1 MNLGLGTADID
12 APGTDH
18 FLLNE
23 SLAERRSVFLQGIE
37 LNERLNALPSGGTL
51 ILAEI
56 GFGAG
61 VNFLLTLQE
70 WLTHRPPHTRLHY
83 LGLDDHPLRKSML
96 EQALEQVPQLYD
108 LASMLLADWPPPI
121 KGCHRVHWPQWGVT
135 LDLWWENT
143 EDALVDLASRN
154 RAWVNCW
161 YFTSANE
168 QADDAL
174 ADQSTAQTSTA
185 QTSTAQTSTAQTST
199 VQTSTVQES
208 YAAIRRLS
216 QHNASIAG
224 YSSSVTTAKA
234 LQAVGFEL
242 ANQTSVR
249 PKRECFNGHL
259 STKTTGRIRA
269 TPWDLNPSDNRPES
283 VIVIGAGLAGAFI
296 ARSLAERG
304 IKVTVLDKG
313 SIASGGS
320 SNLQG
325 LTYTRLS
332 HRFAPLGDFSN
343 AAYDHGTRLYQQLL
357 RARALIPGDDADACG
372 YLQVGNQET
381 LEKLSGALESNHE
394 FAEILTPTMAA
405 TRLGINHAG
414 LYFPNA
420 LWLHPP
426 AVCRERLNHPL
437 IKVQENCGSIEY
449 AHVNGQWQL
458 TGPDGLA
465 LQTTTLVLATAGNV
479 GSSPFT
485 DWLPLQAIRGQV
497 THVPANMKSR
507 QLRCA
512 LCHDGYFPPQR
523 HGVHCIGATY
533 GPNDQRLDERI
544 EDHEFNVNA
553 LSDWMPDLG
562 FSESS
567 TAHAG
572 HVALRCTTADYL
584 PIAGP
589 VPDRDAFNRQYA
601 ALSKRKSMIISEP
614 SPVVPGLW
622 VLGGLGSRGLTAAP
636 LAAESIAADM
646 LGEPPPLPRYLQQA
660 ISPARFLHRALVRGA
675 PL

>member
-1 MNLGLGTADID
+1 
-12 APGTDH
+12 
-18 FLLNE
+18 
-23 SLAERRSVFLQGIE
+23 
-37 LNERLNALPSGGTL
+37 
-51 ILAEI
+51 
-56 GFGAG
+56 
-61 VNFLLTLQE
+61 
-70 WLTHRPPHTRLHY
+70 
-83 LGLDDHPLRKSML
+83 
-96 EQALEQVPQLYD
+96 
-108 LASMLLADWPPPI
+108 
-121 KGCHRVHWPQWGVT
+121 
-135 LDLWWENT
+135 
-143 EDALVDLASRN
+143 
-154 RAWVNCW
+154 
-161 YFTSANE
+161 
-168 QADDAL
+168 
-174 ADQSTAQTSTA
+174 
-185 QTSTAQTSTAQTST
+185 
-199 VQTSTVQES
+199 
-208 YAAIRRLS
+208 
-216 QHNASIAG
+216 
-224 YSSSVTTAKA
+224 
-234 LQAVGFEL
+234 
-242 ANQTSVR
+242 
-249 PKRECFNGHL
+249 
-259 STKTTGRIRA
+259 
-269 TPWDLNPSDNRPES
+269 
-283 VIVIGAGLAGAFI
+283 
-296 ARSLAERG
+296 
-304 IKVTVLDKG
+304 
-313 SIASGGS
+313 
-320 SNLQG
+320 
-325 LTYTRLS
+325 
-332 HRFAPLGDFSN
+332 
-343 AAYDHGTRLYQQLL
+343 
-357 RARALIPGDDADACG
+357 
-372 YLQVGNQET
+372 
-381 LEKLSGALESNHE
+381 
-394 FAEILTPTMAA
+394 
-405 TRLGINHAG
+405 
-414 LYFPNA
+414 
-420 LWLHPP
+420 
-426 AVCRERLNHPL
+426 
-437 IKVQENCGSIEY
+437 VQENCGSIEY
-449 AHVNGQWQL
+449 GHVNGRWQL

-465 LQTTTLVLATAGNV
+465 LQTTTLILATAGNV